1 MSNFDLIVIGGGPG
15 GYVAAIKGA
24 QLGLNTAII
33 EKDRFG
39 GTCLNRG
46 CIPTK
51 AMLHAADLY
60 REILEGGRFGIH
72 AEKVTVN
79 YGEVLDY
86 KQETI
91 DKLVSGVEQLLKA
104 NGVTM
109 LKGTGTLLADRQVKV
124 TFAEPAEDGATESY
138 YDAEHIILAGGS
150 YPAKLPVEGMEL
162 EGVLTSDGL
171 FALKEIPESL
181 TIIGG
186 GVIGVEFA
194 EVFSAL
200 GCKVTILE
208 ALPKLLANLDK
219 EISQNLKMILKK
231 RGVDIHTGA
240 SLAKIEKDPAG
251 GLICHYTEKD
261 KDQAISSQYVLC
273 AVGRKPNA
281 AGLFL
286 DPEEFADI
294 VENSAALTTKH
305 LEAAAQTA
313 HDLGITME
321 RGFIETDIYGQTGAP
336 GIYAIGDIVKGIQLA
351 HVASAQG
358 ITAAEKIAG
367 HTPNV
372 DLAIVPSCIYTSPEI
387 ASVGITE
394 EDAKASATPVKVGK
408 YITSANGK
416 SLISKEERGFVK
428 IIAHADTGEI
438 LGAQMMCARATDMIG
453 EMATAI
459 ANKLTPSQLLKG
471 MRAHPTYNEAV
482 GEALEELEGGA
493 IHMAPKK
500 KK

>member
-51 AMLHAADLY
+51 AMLHASDLY

-124 TFAEPAEDGATESY
+124 TFAEPAEDGTTESY

-240 SLAKIEKDPAG
+240 SLAKIEKD
-251 GLICHYTEKD
+251 
-261 KDQAISSQYVLC
+261 QAISSQYVLC

-294 VENSAALTTKH
+294 AENSAALTTKH

-351 HVASAQG
+351 HVASGSCYRSVLHLHQPGDRFRRHHRGRCQG
-358 ITAAEKIAG
+358 FR
-367 HTPNV
+367 N
-372 DLAIVPSCIYTSPEI
+372 
-387 ASVGITE
+387 
-394 EDAKASATPVKVGK
+394 
-408 YITSANGK
+408 
-416 SLISKEERGFVK
+416 
-428 IIAHADTGEI
+428 TGESR
-438 LGAQMMCARATDMIG
+438 QVHHQR
-453 EMATAI
+453 
-459 ANKLTPSQLLKG
+459 
-471 MRAHPTYNEAV
+471 
-482 GEALEELEGGA
+482 
-493 IHMAPKK
+493 
-500 KK
+500 

>member
-281 AGLFL
+281 AGVRSWIRRNLL
-286 DPEEFADI
+286 ISRKTLRHLRPNTWKLRHRLLMTWVSPWSEASLKPTSTDRPALPASMP
-294 VENSAALTTKH
+294 SA
-305 LEAAAQTA
+305 
-313 HDLGITME
+313 I
-321 RGFIETDIYGQTGAP
+321 
-336 GIYAIGDIVKGIQLA
+336 
-351 HVASAQG
+351 S
-358 ITAAEKIAG
+358 
-367 HTPNV
+367 
-372 DLAIVPSCIYTSPEI
+372 S
-387 ASVGITE
+387 
-394 EDAKASATPVKVGK
+394 KASSWLTWQVHRGSRQRKRSRDIPRTWILLSFRPASTPARRSLP
-408 YITSANGK
+408 SASPRK
-416 SLISKEERGFVK
+416 
-428 IIAHADTGEI
+428 TP
-438 LGAQMMCARATDMIG
+438 
-453 EMATAI
+453 
-459 ANKLTPSQLLKG
+459 KLLQH
-471 MRAHPTYNEAV
+471 R
-482 GEALEELEGGA
+482 
-493 IHMAPKK
+493 
-500 KK
+500 

>member
-124 TFAEPAEDGATESY
+124 SFAEPAEDGATESY

-200 GCKVTILE
+200 GCKVWPTWT
-208 ALPKLLANLDK
+208 
-219 EISQNLKMILKK
+219 
-231 RGVDIHTGA
+231 R
-240 SLAKIEKDPAG
+240 
-251 GLICHYTEKD
+251 
-261 KDQAISSQYVLC
+261 
-273 AVGRKPNA
+273 
-281 AGLFL
+281 
-286 DPEEFADI
+286 
-294 VENSAALTTKH
+294 
-305 LEAAAQTA
+305 
-313 HDLGITME
+313 
-321 RGFIETDIYGQTGAP
+321 
-336 GIYAIGDIVKGIQLA
+336 
-351 HVASAQG
+351 
-358 ITAAEKIAG
+358 
-367 HTPNV
+367 
-372 DLAIVPSCIYTSPEI
+372 
-387 ASVGITE
+387 
-394 EDAKASATPVKVGK
+394 
-408 YITSANGK
+408 K
-416 SLISKEERGFVK
+416 SLK
-428 IIAHADTGEI
+428 I
-438 LGAQMMCARATDMIG
+438 
-453 EMATAI
+453 
-459 ANKLTPSQLLKG
+459 
-471 MRAHPTYNEAV
+471 
-482 GEALEELEGGA
+482 
-493 IHMAPKK
+493 
-500 KK
+500 

>member
-219 EISQNLKMILKK
+219 EISENDPEKK
-231 RGVDIHTGA
+231 RRGHPYRRIPCENREGSCRRTHLPLYGKRQGSVYIISVRAVRSGPK
-240 SLAKIEKDPAG
+240 AKRCG
-251 GLICHYTEKD
+251 
-261 KDQAISSQYVLC
+261 
-273 AVGRKPNA
+273 
-281 AGLFL
+281 
-286 DPEEFADI
+286 
-294 VENSAALTTKH
+294 
-305 LEAAAQTA
+305 
-313 HDLGITME
+313 
-321 RGFIETDIYGQTGAP
+321 
-336 GIYAIGDIVKGIQLA
+336 
-351 HVASAQG
+351 
-358 ITAAEKIAG
+358 
-367 HTPNV
+367 
-372 DLAIVPSCIYTSPEI
+372 IVPGSG
-387 ASVGITE
+387 GI
-394 EDAKASATPVKVGK
+394 
-408 YITSANGK
+408 
-416 SLISKEERGFVK
+416 
-428 IIAHADTGEI
+428 
-438 LGAQMMCARATDMIG
+438 C
-453 EMATAI
+453 
-459 ANKLTPSQLLKG
+459 
-471 MRAHPTYNEAV
+471 
-482 GEALEELEGGA
+482 
-493 IHMAPKK
+493 
-500 KK
+500 

>member
-60 REILEGGRFGIH
+60 REVLEGGRFGIH
-72 AEKVTVN
+72 AENVTVN

-124 TFAEPAEDGATESY
+124 TFAQPSEDGQTEAFYES
-138 YDAEHIILAGGS
+138 ENIILAGGS

-162 EGVLTSDGL
+162 DGVLTSDGL
-171 FALKEIPESL
+171 FALEKIPESL

-194 EVFSAL
+194 EVFSSL

-208 ALPKLLANLDK
+208 ALPRLLANLDK

-231 RGVDIHTGA
+231 RSVDIHTGA
-240 SLAKIEKDPAG
+240 SLTKIEKDSDG
-251 GLICHYTEKD
+251 KMICRYTEKD
-261 KDQAISSQYVLC
+261 KEQSASSHYVLC

-286 DPEEFADI
+286 DPADFADI
-294 VENSAALTTKH
+294 AEKPAAITTKH

-313 HDLGITME
+313 HNLGITMD
-321 RGFIETDIYGQTGAP
+321 RGFIETDPYGQTGAP

-367 HTPNV
+367 HTPN
-372 DLAIVPSCIYTSPEI
+372 LNLSIVPSCLYTSPEI
-387 ASVGITE
+387 ASVGINE
-394 EDAKASATPVKVGK
+394 DDAKASEIPVKVGK

-416 SLISKEERGFVK
+416 SLISKEERGFIR
-428 IIAHADTGEI
+428 IIAHADTNEI

-453 EMATAI
+453 EMSTAI
-459 ANKLTPSQLLKG
+459 ANKLTPAQMLKG
-471 MRAHPTYNEAV
+471 MRAHPTYNEAL

>member
-1 MSNFDLIVIGGGPG
+1 MRP
-15 GYVAAIKGA
+15 
-24 QLGLNTAII
+24 
-33 EKDRFG
+33 
-39 GTCLNRG
+39 TCN
-46 CIPTK
+46 
-51 AMLHAADLY
+51 

-261 KDQAISSQYVLC
+261 KDQSISSQYVLC

-286 DPEEFADI
+286 DPR
-294 VENSAALTTKH
+294 NL
-305 LEAAAQTA
+305 
-313 HDLGITME
+313 
-321 RGFIETDIYGQTGAP
+321 
-336 GIYAIGDIVKGIQLA
+336 
-351 HVASAQG
+351 
-358 ITAAEKIAG
+358 
-367 HTPNV
+367 
-372 DLAIVPSCIYTSPEI
+372 
-387 ASVGITE
+387 
-394 EDAKASATPVKVGK
+394 
-408 YITSANGK
+408 
-416 SLISKEERGFVK
+416 LISRKTLR
-428 IIAHADTGEI
+428 HLRPNTW
-438 LGAQMMCARATDMIG
+438 
-453 EMATAI
+453 
-459 ANKLTPSQLLKG
+459 KLRHRLLMTWVSPWSEASLKPTSMDRPALPASMPS
-471 MRAHPTYNEAV
+471 V
-482 GEALEELEGGA
+482 
-493 IHMAPKK
+493 IS
-500 KK
+500 